1 MLRLFASLRRIA
13 LALPAL
19 AVSLMVCATAHAAP
33 YDPNGFRFESSS
45 LSVHENAGQAVI
57 TVQRADASQEA
68 QVRYISIGITAVAP
82 YDYTPVKAM
91 IDFAAGQSTATFSVP
106 IVDHGVNGLPKT
118 IQLSLFGP
126 ATYPGKIGLADP
138 SKAVLTIVNDDPPL
152 ARIAG
157 NPLGLPTTPAGGNP
171 LAGASFFVDHQS
183 EPANYAARYPA
194 LNAIANQPDVE
205 HFGTFSGPDIGIAA
219 AHYLDRAAVQ
229 EPGTVPMLATYRLVY
244 GHCGHWSDPPS
255 EQQAYHDFISR
266 FAAGVGG
273 HRAVLFLE
281 MDSLITVGCL
291 SHQGV
296 AVRMHELD
304 DAINVLTANCP
315 HLVVYLDAGAAD
327 AVPAPEIAKLL
338 RRAGVAKIQGFFLN
352 STHFDWTTKEIRY
365 GQQISR
371 LTGGKH
377 FVVNTAE
384 NGRGP
389 LVPQSRVKSGNEVLC
404 NPQNRGLGPVPT
416 ANTGFRNVD
425 AFAWIANP
433 GKSGGQCRPGAPKTG
448 NFWLALALELVR
460 NANFRVS

>member
-1 MLRLFASLRRIA
+1 MLRLLASLRRIA
-13 LALPAL
+13 FAVPAL
-19 AVSLMVCATAHAAP
+19 VTSLLVCAPAHAASF
-33 YDPNGFRFESSS
+33 DPNGFRFESSS
-45 LSVHENAGQAVI
+45 LYVHENAGQAVI
-57 TVQRADASQEA
+57 TVQRADTSHEA
-68 QVRYISIGITAVAP
+68 QIRYISIGITAVAP
-82 YDYTPVKAM
+82 YDYTPVKSM
-91 IDFAAGQSTATFSVP
+91 IDFAAGQSTATFTVP

-138 SKAVLTIVNDDPPL
+138 SKAVLTILNDDPPV
-152 ARIAG
+152 AQIAD
-157 NPLGLPTTPAGGNP
+157 NPLGLQTAPIGGNP
-171 LAGASFFVDHQS
+171 LAGASFFVDPQS
-183 EPANYAARYPA
+183 EPANYAKRYPA
-194 LNAIANQPDVE
+194 LNAIARQPDVE
-205 HFGTFSGPDIGIAA
+205 HFGTFSGPDIGIAV
-219 AHYLDRAAVQ
+219 AHYLDRAAFQ
-229 EPGTVPMLATYRLVY
+229 QPGTVPMLATYRLVY

-255 EQQAYHDFISR
+255 EQRAYHDFISR

-315 HLVVYLDAGAAD
+315 RLVVYLDAGAAD
-327 AVPAPEIAKLL
+327 AVPAPQTAKLL

-352 STHFDWTTKEIRY
+352 STHFDWTSKEIRY
-365 GQQISR
+365 GEQISR

-389 LVPQSRVKSGNEVLC
+389 LVPHNRVKNGNEVLC
-404 NPQNRGLGPVPT
+404 NPLNRGLGPVPT

-460 NANFRVS
+460 NANYRVS

>member
-1 MLRLFASLRRIA
+1 MLRLLVSLRRIA

-19 AVSLMVCATAHAAP
+19 AVSLMVCAPAQAAS

-57 TVQRADASQEA
+57 TVQRADAGQEA
-68 QVRYISIGITAVAP
+68 QVRYITIGITAVAP
-82 YDYTPVKAM
+82 YDYTPVKSM
-91 IDFAAGQSTATFSVP
+91 IDFAAGQSTATFTVP

-138 SKAVLTIVNDDPPL
+138 SKAVLTILNDDPPL

-157 NPLGLPTTPAGGNP
+157 NPLSLPSTPTGGDP

-183 EPANYAARYPA
+183 EAANYAGRYPA
-194 LNAIANQPDVE
+194 LNAIAGQPDVE
-205 HFGTFSGPDIGIAA
+205 HFGTFSGPDIGIAV

-244 GHCGHWSDPPS
+244 GHCGHWSDPAS

-304 DAINVLTANCP
+304 DAIN
-315 HLVVYLDAGAAD
+315 D
-327 AVPAPEIAKLL
+327 AVPTPQIAKLL

-352 STHFDWTTKEIRY
+352 STHFDWTTREISY
-365 GQQISR
+365 GDQISR

-389 LVPQSRVKSGNEVLC
+389 LVPSNRVKNGNEILC
-404 NPQNRGLGPVPT
+404 NPLNRGLGPVPT
-416 ANTGFRNVD
+416 ADTGFRNVD

-433 GKSGGQCRPGAPKTG
+433 GKSGGQCRAGAPKTG

-460 NANFRVS
+460 NANYRVS

>member
-1 MLRLFASLRRIA
+1 MFLLLVSLRRIA

-19 AVSLMVCATAHAAP
+19 AVSLMVCAPAHAAS

-45 LSVHENAGQAVI
+45 LSVHENAGEAVI
-57 TVQRADASQEA
+57 TVQRADAGQEA
-68 QVRYISIGITAVAP
+68 QVRYITVGITAVAP
-82 YDYTPVKAM
+82 YDYTPVKSM
-91 IDFAAGQSTATFSVP
+91 IDFAAGQSTATFTVP

-138 SKAVLTIVNDDPPL
+138 SKAVLTIINDDPPL

-157 NPLGLPTTPAGGNP
+157 NPLGLPSAPTGGDP
-171 LAGASFFVDHQS
+171 LAGASFFVDRQS
-183 EPANYAARYPA
+183 EAANYAGRYPA
-194 LNAIANQPDVE
+194 LNAIGGQPDVE
-205 HFGTFSGPDIGIAA
+205 HFGTFSGPDVGIAV

-244 GHCGHWSDPPS
+244 GHCGHWSDPAS

-327 AVPAPEIAKLL
+327 AVPAPQIAQLL

-352 STHFDWTTKEIRY
+352 STHFDRTTREIRY
-365 GQQISR
+365 GEQISR

-389 LVPQSRVKSGNEVLC
+389 LVPHNRVKNGNEVLC
-404 NPQNRGLGPVPT
+404 NPLNRGLGPVPT

-433 GKSGGQCRPGAPKTG
+433 GKSGGQCRAGAPKTG

-460 NANFRVS
+460 NANYRVS

>member
-1 MLRLFASLRRIA
+1 MLRPLASLRRIA
-13 LALPAL
+13 LAVPVLI
-19 AVSLMVCATAHAAP
+19 VSLVICAPASAAP
-33 YDPNGFRFESSS
+33 HDPNGFRFESSS
-45 LSVHENAGQAVI
+45 LYVHENAGQAVI
-57 TVQRADASQEA
+57 TVERADSSQAA
-68 QVRYISIGITAVAP
+68 QVRYITIGITAVAP
-82 YDYTPVKAM
+82 YDYTPGKAM
-91 IDFAAGQSTATFSVP
+91 IAFAAGQSTATFTVP

-157 NPLGLPTTPAGGNP
+157 NPLGLLTTPAAGNP

-194 LNAIANQPDVE
+194 LNAIARQPDVE
-205 HFGTFSGPDIGIAA
+205 HFGTFSGPDIGIAV

-244 GHCGHWSDPPS
+244 GHCGHWSDPVS
-255 EQQAYHDFISR
+255 EQRAYHDFISR

-291 SHQGV
+291 NHHGL

-327 AVPAPEIAKLL
+327 AVPAPQIAKLL

-352 STHFDWTTKEIRY
+352 STHFDWTSKEIRY
-365 GQQISR
+365 GEQISR

-389 LVPQSRVKSGNEVLC
+389 LVPHNRVKHGNEVLC
-404 NPQNRGLGPVPT
+404 NPLDRGLGPVPT

-433 GKSGGQCRPGAPKTG
+433 GKSGGQCRAGAPKTG
-448 NFWLALALELVR
+448 NFWLGLALELVR
-460 NANFRVS
+460 NANYGVS

>member
-1 MLRLFASLRRIA
+1 
-13 LALPAL
+13 
-19 AVSLMVCATAHAAP
+19 
-33 YDPNGFRFESSS
+33 
-45 LSVHENAGQAVI
+45 
-57 TVQRADASQEA
+57 
-68 QVRYISIGITAVAP
+68 
-82 YDYTPVKAM
+82 M
-91 IDFAAGQSTATFSVP
+91 IDFAAGQSTATFTVP
-106 IVDHGVNGLPKT
+106 IVDHDVNGLPKT

-126 ATYPGKIGLADP
+126 ATYPGKIGLAAP
-138 SKAVLTIVNDDPPL
+138 SKAVLTILNDDPPL
-152 ARIAG
+152 ARIAD
-157 NPLGLPTTPAGGNP
+157 NPLGLQTAPTGGNP
-171 LAGASFFVDHQS
+171 LAGASFFVDPQG
-183 EPANYAARYPA
+183 EPANYAKRYPA
-194 LNAIANQPDVE
+194 LNAIARQPDVE
-205 HFGTFSGPDIGIAA
+205 HFGTFSGPDIGIAV
-219 AHYLDRAAVQ
+219 AHYLDRAAFQ

-255 EQQAYHDFISR
+255 EQRAYHDFIAR

-296 AVRMHELD
+296 AVRMTELD

-315 HLVVYLDAGAAD
+315 RLVVYLDAGAAD
-327 AVPAPEIAKLL
+327 AVPAPQTAKLL

-352 STHFDWTTKEIRY
+352 STHFDWTSKEIRY
-365 GQQISR
+365 GEQISR

-389 LVPQSRVKSGNEVLC
+389 LVPHNRVKNGNEVLC
-404 NPQNRGLGPVPT
+404 NPLNRGLGPVPT
-416 ANTGFRNVD
+416 GNTGFRNVD

-460 NANFRVS
+460 NANYRVS

>member
-1 MLRLFASLRRIA
+1 
-13 LALPAL
+13 
-19 AVSLMVCATAHAAP
+19 
-33 YDPNGFRFESSS
+33 
-45 LSVHENAGQAVI
+45 
-57 TVQRADASQEA
+57 
-68 QVRYISIGITAVAP
+68 
-82 YDYTPVKAM
+82 
-91 IDFAAGQSTATFSVP
+91 
-106 IVDHGVNGLPKT
+106 
-118 IQLSLFGP
+118 
-126 ATYPGKIGLADP
+126 
-138 SKAVLTIVNDDPPL
+138 VLTIVNDDPPL

-157 NPLGLPTTPAGGNP
+157 NPLGLLTTPTGGNP

-194 LNAIANQPDVE
+194 LNAIAQQPDVE
-205 HFGTFSGPDIGIAA
+205 HFGTFSGPDIGIAV

-244 GHCGHWSDPPS
+244 GHCGHWSDPVS
-255 EQQAYHDFISR
+255 EQRAYHDFISR

-291 SHQGV
+291 NQHGL

-327 AVPAPEIAKLL
+327 AVPAPQVAKLL
-338 RRAGVAKIQGFFLN
+338 RRAGVDKIQGFYLN
-352 STHFDWTTKEIRY
+352 STHFDWTSKEIHY
-365 GQQISR
+365 GEQISR

-389 LVPQSRVKSGNEVLC
+389 LVPQNRVKHGNEVLC
-404 NPQNRGLGPVPT
+404 NPLNRGLGPVPT

-433 GKSGGQCRPGAPKTG
+433 GKSGGQCRAGAPKTG

-460 NANFRVS
+460 NANYRVS

>member
-1 MLRLFASLRRIA
+1 MLRLLASLRRIA

-19 AVSLMVCATAHAAP
+19 AVSLMVCAPAHAAP

-45 LSVHENAGQAVI
+45 LSVHENAGEAVI
-57 TVQRADASQEA
+57 TVQRADARQEA
-68 QVRYISIGITAVAP
+68 QVRYITIGITAVAP

-138 SKAVLTIVNDDPPL
+138 SKAVLTILNDDPPL

-157 NPLGLPTTPAGGNP
+157 NPLGLPSTPTGDNP

-183 EPANYAARYPA
+183 EAANDAGRYPA
-194 LNAIANQPDVE
+194 LNAIASQPDVE
-205 HFGTFSGPDIGIAA
+205 HFGTFSGPDIGIAV

-244 GHCGHWSDPPS
+244 GHCGHWSDPVS
-255 EQQAYHDFISR
+255 EQQAYHDFMSR

-291 SHQGV
+291 NQHGL

-327 AVPAPEIAKLL
+327 AVPAPQIAKLL

-352 STHFDWTTKEIRY
+352 STHFDWTTNEIRY
-365 GQQISR
+365 GEQISR
-371 LTGGKH
+371 LTGGRH

-389 LVPQSRVKSGNEVLC
+389 LVPHNRVKNGNEVLC
-404 NPQNRGLGPVPT
+404 NPLNRGLGPVPT
-416 ANTGFRNVD
+416 AATGFRNVD

-433 GKSGGQCRPGAPKTG
+433 GKSGGQCRAGAPKTG
-448 NFWLALALELVR
+448 NFWLGLALELVR

>member
-1 MLRLFASLRRIA
+1 MLRLLVSLRRIA

-19 AVSLMVCATAHAAP
+19 AVSLMVCAPAHAAS

-45 LSVHENAGQAVI
+45 LSVHENAGEAVI
-57 TVQRADASQEA
+57 TVQRADAGQEA
-68 QVRYISIGITAVAP
+68 QVRYITIGITAVAP
-82 YDYTPVKAM
+82 YDYTPVKSM
-91 IDFAAGQSTATFSVP
+91 IDFAAGQSTATFTVP

-138 SKAVLTIVNDDPPL
+138 SKAVLTILNDDPPL

-157 NPLGLPTTPAGGNP
+157 NPLGLPSTPIGGDP

-183 EPANYAARYPA
+183 EAANYAGRYPA
-194 LNAIANQPDVE
+194 LNAIAGQPDVE
-205 HFGTFSGPDIGIAA
+205 HFGTFSGPDIGIAV

-244 GHCGHWSDPPS
+244 GHCGHWSDPAS

-327 AVPAPEIAKLL
+327 AVPAPQIAKLL

-352 STHFDWTTKEIRY
+352 STHFDWTTREIRY
-365 GQQISR
+365 GEQISR

-389 LVPQSRVKSGNEVLC
+389 LVPHNRVKNGNEVLC
-404 NPQNRGLGPVPT
+404 NPLNRGLGPVPT
-416 ANTGFRNVD
+416 ADTGFRNVD

-433 GKSGGQCRPGAPKTG
+433 GKSGGQCRAGAPKTG

-460 NANFRVS
+460 NANYRVS

>member
-1 MLRLFASLRRIA
+1 MLRLLASLRRIA

-19 AVSLMVCATAHAAP
+19 AVSLMVCAPAHAAP

-45 LSVHENAGQAVI
+45 LSVHENAGEAVI
-57 TVQRADASQEA
+57 TVQRADARQEA
-68 QVRYISIGITAVAP
+68 QVRYITIGITAVAP
-82 YDYTPVKAM
+82 YDYMPVKAM

-138 SKAVLTIVNDDPPL
+138 SKAVLTILNDDPPL

-157 NPLGLPTTPAGGNP
+157 NPLGLPSTPTGGDP

-183 EPANYAARYPA
+183 EAANDAGRYPA
-194 LNAIANQPDVE
+194 LNAIASQPDVE
-205 HFGTFSGPDIGIAA
+205 HFGTFSGPDIGIAV

-244 GHCGHWSDPPS
+244 GHCGHWSDPVS
-255 EQQAYHDFISR
+255 EQQAYHDFMSR

-291 SHQGV
+291 NQHGL

-327 AVPAPEIAKLL
+327 AVPAPQIAKLL

-352 STHFDWTTKEIRY
+352 STHFDWTTNEIRY
-365 GQQISR
+365 GEQISR

-389 LVPQSRVKSGNEVLC
+389 LVPHNRVKNGNEVLC
-404 NPQNRGLGPVPT
+404 NPLNRGLGPVPT
-416 ANTGFRNVD
+416 AATGFRNVD

-433 GKSGGQCRPGAPKTG
+433 GKSGGQCRAGAPKTG
-448 NFWLALALELVR
+448 NFWLGLALELVR

>member
-1 MLRLFASLRRIA
+1 MLRLLVSLRRIA

-19 AVSLMVCATAHAAP
+19 AVSLMVCAPAHAAS

-45 LSVHENAGQAVI
+45 LSVHENAGEAVI
-57 TVQRADASQEA
+57 TVQRADAGQEA
-68 QVRYISIGITAVAP
+68 QVRYITVGITAVAP
-82 YDYTPVKAM
+82 YDYTPVKSM
-91 IDFAAGQSTATFSVP
+91 IDFAAGQSTATFTVP

-138 SKAVLTIVNDDPPL
+138 SKAVLTIINDDPPL

-157 NPLGLPTTPAGGNP
+157 NPLGLLSAPTGGDP

-183 EPANYAARYPA
+183 EAANYAGRYPA
-194 LNAIANQPDVE
+194 LNAIAAQPDVE
-205 HFGTFSGPDIGIAA
+205 HFGTFSGPDIGIAV

-244 GHCGHWSDPPS
+244 GHCGHWSDPAS

-327 AVPAPEIAKLL
+327 AVPAPQIAQLL
-338 RRAGVAKIQGFFLN
+338 RRAGVAKIQGFSLN
-352 STHFDWTTKEIRY
+352 STHFDRTTREIRY
-365 GQQISR
+365 GEQISR

-389 LVPQSRVKSGNEVLC
+389 LVPHNRVKNGNEVLC
-404 NPQNRGLGPVPT
+404 NPLNRGLGPVPT

-433 GKSGGQCRPGAPKTG
+433 GKSGGQCRAGAPKTG

-460 NANFRVS
+460 NANYRVS

>member
-1 MLRLFASLRRIA
+1 M
-13 LALPAL
+13 PA
-19 AVSLMVCATAHAAP
+19 
-33 YDPNGFRFESSS
+33 
-45 LSVHENAGQAVI
+45 
-57 TVQRADASQEA
+57 
-68 QVRYISIGITAVAP
+68 
-82 YDYTPVKAM
+82 
-91 IDFAAGQSTATFSVP
+91 
-106 IVDHGVNGLPKT
+106 
-118 IQLSLFGP
+118 
-126 ATYPGKIGLADP
+126 
-138 SKAVLTIVNDDPPL
+138 
-152 ARIAG
+152 
-157 NPLGLPTTPAGGNP
+157 
-171 LAGASFFVDHQS
+171 
-183 EPANYAARYPA
+183 
-194 LNAIANQPDVE
+194 QPDVE
-205 HFGTFSGPDIGIAA
+205 HFGTFSGPDIGIAV

-244 GHCGHWSDPPS
+244 GHCGHWSDPAS

-327 AVPAPEIAKLL
+327 AVPAPQIAKLL

-352 STHFDWTTKEIRY
+352 STHFDWTTKEISY
-365 GQQISR
+365 GEQISR

-389 LVPQSRVKSGNEVLC
+389 LVPRNRVKNGNEVLC
-404 NPQNRGLGPVPT
+404 NPLNRGLGPVPT

-433 GKSGGQCRPGAPKTG
+433 GKSGGQCRAGAPKTG

-460 NANFRVS
+460 NANYRVSYASASAGRGRVIVPHPITSSPSIRHAICAGRRDVGGIGPAPTSATAACPGRLLHHARCKRPRAVAELHAVDARALAAKAGVAKRHARALQRLARPDHDAV

>member
-1 MLRLFASLRRIA
+1 MLRLLASLRRIA

-19 AVSLMVCATAHAAP
+19 AVSLMVCGPAHAAS

-45 LSVHENAGQAVI
+45 LSVHENAGEAVI

-68 QVRYISIGITAVAP
+68 QVRYITIGITAVAP

-91 IDFAAGQSTATFSVP
+91 IDFAAGQSTATFTVP

-138 SKAVLTIVNDDPPL
+138 SKAVLTILNDDPPL

-157 NPLGLPTTPAGGNP
+157 NPLALPSAPIGGDP

-183 EPANYAARYPA
+183 EAANYAGRYPA
-194 LNAIANQPDVE
+194 LNAIASQPDVE
-205 HFGTFSGPDIGIAA
+205 HFGTFSGADIGIAV

-244 GHCGHWSDPPS
+244 GHCGHWSDPAS

-291 SHQGV
+291 SQHGV

-304 DAINVLTANCP
+304 DAINVLTADCP

-327 AVPAPEIAKLL
+327 AVPAPQIARLL

-365 GQQISR
+365 GEQISR

-389 LVPQSRVKSGNEVLC
+389 LVPHNRVKNGNEVLC
-404 NPQNRGLGPVPT
+404 NPLDRGLGPVPT
-416 ANTGFRNVD
+416 SNTGFRNVD

-433 GKSGGQCRPGAPKTG
+433 GKSGGQCRAGAPKTG
-448 NFWLALALELVR
+448 NFWLGLALELVR
-460 NANFRVS
+460 NANYSVS